1 MVPAVWVSTVAFD
14 LLRRNGEPLSV
25 LASSRI
31 DPAIHYSNLRRIT
44 ISHVA
49 AGFPG
54 IVWHVPRRVEL
65 LVEWQVLQRMP
76 VMLLRLGSNGEQ
88 DEQRDGISH
97 DGLRMRETDR
107 YESKF
112 DTFKS
117 DSCKPPRGGRLMSGA
132 WLGRKCAGCRRPPTT
147 DLVCSDL
154 PKVL

>member
-65 LVEWQVLQRMP
+65 LVEWQVLQWVP
-76 VMLLRLGSNGEQ
+76 LMLLRMGSNGEQ
-88 DEQRDGISH
+88 DEHRPLRSH
-97 DGLRMRETDR
+97 LGA
-107 YESKF
+107 F
-112 DTFKS
+112 DAEHVELAL
-117 DSCKPPRGGRLMSGA
+117 DVAELPLLSGA
-132 WLGRKCAGCRRPPTT
+132 LADRNLLAIEVEHEQADRRR
-147 DLVCSDL
+147 
-154 PKVL
+154 